1 MIGLL
6 GGVRLGCVLMPLPLS
21 MNLHCVL
28 ASIDECQ
35 TAHFNSVTSAVTF
48 GGLTFSW
55 QVKHVYSRAL
65 RLHVHSVVVAAAA
78 RRGRAELGGSIHLLG
93 HSERWRGNVTK
104 LPILHSEI
112 SPSQEHA
119 VGSIFKWVC
128 LLTLVGVARVPAIM
142 KTTTEQE

>member
-1 MIGLL
+1 
-6 GGVRLGCVLMPLPLS
+6 

-35 TAHFNSVTSAVTF
+35 KAHFNTCDSVRSAVTF

-65 RLHVHSVVVAAAA
+65 RLHVHSVMVVA

-104 LPILHSEI
+104 VPILHSEI